1 MAKDVTKPLTQVAT
15 KFVGKTL
22 STPLKNFN
30 PLSFVSEFVD
40 LCTEIQRQRTER
52 ARIEAEA
59 EVRLAEIEAKR
70 QIFLDYLDMAFA
82 ERKENFRR
90 LFDAVDV
97 AMANGSNEQLAMALN
112 SITELARTTPFKDLV
127 DINRTKE
134 LLAQP
139 GHEWKF

>member
-1 MAKDVTKPLTQVAT
+1 MAKDLTKTFTQVAT
-15 KFVGKTL
+15 KVAGKAL

-30 PLSFVSEFVD
+30 PLSFVTDFVD
-40 LCTEIQRQRTER
+40 LYSDIQRERTER
-52 ARIEAEA
+52 ARIEAET

-82 ERKENFRR
+82 ERAENFRR

-97 AMANGSNEQLAMALN
+97 AMLNGSNDQLGMALN
-112 SITELARTTPFKDLV
+112 SINELARTTPFKDLV
-127 DINRTKE
+127 DLNRTKE
-134 LLAQP
+134 LLTQP

>member
-1 MAKDVTKPLTQVAT
+1 MAKDLTKPMTQVAT
-15 KFVGKTL
+15 KVVGKTL

-30 PLSFVSEFVD
+30 PLSFVSDFVD
-40 LCTEIQRQRTER
+40 LYTEIQRQQTER
-52 ARIEAEA
+52 VRIEAET

-70 QIFLDYLDMAFA
+70 TIFLDYLDMAFA
-82 ERKENFRR
+82 ERKENFSR

-97 AMANGSNEQLAMALN
+97 AMADGSNEQLAMALN
-112 SITELARTTPFKDLV
+112 SINELARTTPFKDLV